1 MEEKTPS
8 AKRRLEKKSGK
19 NIFLAFC
26 VIAALLVAAI
36 FFLYPRDNSSDGQP
50 VLPSPA
56 LVDTQTQ
63 NKEDLSYPKNS
74 TNSSPEE
81 QEKATLPEQVVE
93 EKPADISQEEQD
105 KDNRIGSDQDQS
117 QDLASDKPEIAI
129 EDETEQETEKQ
140 AAETTN
146 KCTPY
151 IDHVE
156 DFFFTLDS
164 RSYIHDFQLGE
175 SSRLYFPSLIQKL
188 ADNPPVV
195 TGETN
200 DLYTVLKNTAHFF
213 RIIGKKNILVL
224 KGILDREKETFE
236 QTLADFYYL
245 TNTPHCLKERF
256 NLILSEESLYLY
268 SGFFL
273 NTMGGR
279 LYLFRR
285 DSKSRMVVNFYAILI
300 IDQANRKGK
309 NKYGIPLSEP
319 IDKLIEEIESTRIE
333 LKLRDY
339 YLDTLYDMK
348 EKYQ

>member
-1 MEEKTPS
+1 MCSPY
-8 AKRRLEKKSGK
+8 LE
-19 NIFLAFC
+19 N
-26 VIAALLVAAI
+26 VEN
-36 FFLYPRDNSSDGQP
+36 FF
-50 VLPSPA
+50 
-56 LVDTQTQ
+56 
-63 NKEDLSYPKNS
+63 
-74 TNSSPEE
+74 
-81 QEKATLPEQVVE
+81 
-93 EKPADISQEEQD
+93 I
-105 KDNRIGSDQDQS
+105 
-117 QDLASDKPEIAI
+117 
-129 EDETEQETEKQ
+129 
-140 AAETTN
+140 
-146 KCTPY
+146 
-151 IDHVE
+151 
-156 DFFFTLDS
+156 TLDS
-164 RSYIHDFQLGE
+164 RPYIHDFNLGQN
-175 SSRLYFPSLIQKL
+175 SSVYFPALIQKL

-245 TNTPHCLKERF
+245 TGNSQCLRERF
-256 NLILSEESLYLY
+256 NLDLKEESLYLY

-309 NKYGIPLSEP
+309 NKYGIPLSEA

-339 YLDTLYDMK
+339 YLDSLYDMK

>member
-1 MEEKTPS
+1 MEEKPS
-8 AKRRLEKKSGK
+8 APKRRLEKRSGRT
-19 NIFLAFC
+19 IFLAFA
-26 VIAALLVAAI
+26 VLAALLVAAI
-36 FFLYPRDNSSDGQP
+36 FFLYPRDKSSEQLSPGSSSPLSTETSTEDKLSSQNDITN
-50 VLPSPA
+50 PSQTSQDDSEPHRKGVEA
-56 LVDTQTQ
+56 DQTDTS
-63 NKEDLSYPKNS
+63 KEDLYTIQNG
-74 TNSSPEE
+74 
-81 QEKATLPEQVVE
+81 
-93 EKPADISQEEQD
+93 ADTDTQ
-105 KDNRIGSDQDQS
+105 
-117 QDLASDKPEIAI
+117 
-129 EDETEQETEKQ
+129 Q
-140 AAETTN
+140 AAPETSADTGD
-146 KCTPY
+146 KAAEGGSQISTVDIKDVCSPY
-151 IDHVE
+151 LDNVE
-156 DFFFTLDS
+156 DFFATLDS
-164 RSYIHDFQLGE
+164 RAYIHDFQLDE
-175 SSRLYFPSLIQKL
+175 SSSLYFPALIQKL

-236 QTLADFYYL
+236 QTLADFYNL
-245 TNTPHCLKERF
+245 TNNPQCLKERF
-256 NLILSEESLYLY
+256 NLDLNEEALYLY

-300 IDQANRKGK
+300 IDQENRRGK
-309 NKYGIPLSEP
+309 NKYGIPLTEA